1 MTSERLAEI
10 RKLRG
15 LMFSPE
21 QIELIMGEKG
31 LAQLILKENSPEWE
45 AAEGGRL
52 EQMAKQRAMIFEL
65 AERGSSPA
73 QQMALK
79 LMNDERVN
87 EAGRMAE

>member
-1 MTSERLAEI
+1 
-10 RKLRG
+10 
-15 LMFSPE
+15 MFSPE

-31 LAQLILKENSPEWE
+31 LALLILKENTPEWE

-79 LMNDERVN
+79 LISDERVN
-87 EAGRMAE
+87 EARRLAE